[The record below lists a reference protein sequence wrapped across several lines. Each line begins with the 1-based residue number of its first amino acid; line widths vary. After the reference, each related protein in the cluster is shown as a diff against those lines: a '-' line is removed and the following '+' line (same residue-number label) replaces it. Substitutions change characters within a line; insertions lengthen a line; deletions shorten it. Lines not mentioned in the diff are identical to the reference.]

1 MGEPIAESRVVGE
14 PTVAWKTVLL
24 HFSPQNV
31 RVHFG
36 ITGVGE
42 PIAESRVVGEPIVA
56 CRYVAVSATTAV
68 YDGLEILCALAPNTG

>member
-1 MGEPIAESRVVGE
+1 MGEPTAESQVVGE

-36 ITGVGE
+36 IMGVGE
-42 PIAESRVVGEPIVA
+42 PISESRVVGEPIVA
-56 CRYVAVSATTAV
+56 RR
-68 YDGLEILCALAPNTG
+68 